1 MTVQPADD
9 WHQNADVAL
18 MQSQRLERSEQPSTE
33 EQLMMFMVI
42 SFLVGMLVLHRCQL
56 LIRSAGTACRGAES
70 RGTKDVEELWGM
82 GERDVFLPSQLRV

>member
-33 EQLMMFMVI
+33 EQLMMFMR
-42 SFLVGMLVLHRCQL
+42 L
-56 LIRSAGTACRGAES
+56 RSSAYGAI
-70 RGTKDVEELWGM
+70 
-82 GERDVFLPSQLRV
+82 